1 MAQRTD
7 FAIALAR
14 EAGALALRLFRDFDR
29 HSIELKGVHD
39 YVSNADRDVETL
51 IRSKIAEQFPEDAII
66 GEEHGVSRGKSGF
79 SWVID
84 PIDGTS
90 NYVSGIPAWAV
101 VIAGVEKDR
110 TEFGVI
116 FEPCSGELFV
126 ATRGGGATVND
137 RPLLVSAANAFSE
150 GAIGTGFSG
159 RAPAILTA
167 RAATMIVEEG
177 GRYFRNASGALMLAY
192 VAAGRLLGFIEAS
205 MNSWDC
211 LAGMLMVEEA
221 GGRVFDDGGSE
232 TLLKGKRAVAAGP
245 GIYAR
250 LSEIAEEAFGPPG
263 LPPAGEPRNGRP
275 L

>member
-1 MAQRTD
+1 MASKTD
-7 FAIALAR
+7 FAVTLAQ

-51 IRSKIAEQFPEDAII
+51 IRNAIAEQFPDDAII
-66 GEEHGVSRGKSGF
+66 GEEHGYQRGKSGYA
-79 SWVID
+79 WVID

-101 VIAGVEKDR
+101 VIAGVKDGK

-126 ATRGGGATVND
+126 AERGKGATVNG
-137 RPLLVSAANAFSE
+137 RPLLVSSANSFSE

-159 RAPAILTA
+159 RAPAAVTA

-192 VAAGRLLGFIEAS
+192 VAAGRLLGFVEAY
-205 MNSWDC
+205 MNAWDC

-221 GGRVFDDGGSE
+221 GGRVYDDGGAE
-232 TLLKGKRAVAAGP
+232 TVLKGKRAVAAGP
-245 GIYAR
+245 GIYPR
-250 LSEIAEEAFGPPG
+250 LCEIAEEAFGQI
-263 LPPAGEPRNGRP
+263 GRP
-275 L
+275 ASPTVV